1 MPPTTATPP
10 VPPQSEEEEWA
21 VEEDCSVPVE
31 DFEEKIP
38 DPAFKVG
45 GGQNGEGGQGVPWEE
60 TVGKGR
66 QLGGS
71 GDLRNA
77 GGGLGEDLWMIWG
90 SWVGLKG
97 RRDLWGCPWWV
108 WGCGGGWGAL
118 GELLGFEGP
127 L

>member
-45 GGQNGEGGQGVPWEE
+45 GAKW
-60 TVGKGR
+60 GR
-66 QLGGS
+66 G
-71 GDLRNA
+71 A
-77 GGGLGEDLWMIWG
+77 G
-90 SWVGLKG
+90 
-97 RRDLWGCPWWV
+97 
-108 WGCGGGWGAL
+108 GAL
-118 GELLGFEGP
+118 GGDCGEVGAVRGIWGLEECRGWFGGGSVDDLGVLGGAQRTA
-127 L
+127 